1 MNLIS
6 FLNQHYIDYTARE
19 SIARLS
25 FVGIGGQ
32 AALAAYP
39 KNRGEMLCLL
49 AYLSSHGIPYK
60 VVGNMSN
67 ILPPDGFWGVCLVST
82 RKMRALY
89 FEKGLAVAECGLPL
103 SLLCRSMLAGG
114 LVPPAALS
122 GIPATVGG
130 AVYQNAGA
138 FGLEVADCLRYA
150 DIYDPKGDRVVRV
163 ERDALGFSYRH
174 SALSSHGILLSA
186 AFACREGDI
195 KAAEASMAQFSA
207 LRRKSQPSD
216 PSLGSVFLR
225 VGKTSAA
232 YYIDRAGLKG
242 YTIGGASVSSKH
254 AGFIVNNGNA
264 TAQDFRAL
272 IAFIKKTVLECFG
285 VALETEIEIIE
296 EKEENAWLRFA

>member
-1 MNLIS
+1 MELVS
-6 FLNQHYIDYTARE
+6 FLNQHSIDYTARE

-32 AALAAYP
+32 VALAAYP

-67 ILPPDGFWGVCLVST
+67 VLPPDGFWGICLVST
-82 RKMRALY
+82 RKMRAVY
-89 FEKGLAVAECGLPL
+89 FEQGRAVAECGLPL
-103 SLLCRSMLAGG
+103 SLLCRSMLAEG

-138 FGLEVADCLRYA
+138 FGLEIADCLCYA
-150 DIYDPKGDRVVRV
+150 DVYDPKTDRVLRV
-163 ERDALGFSYRH
+163 EKDALAFSYRG

-186 AFACREGDI
+186 AFSCYAGDTRD
-195 KAAEASMAQFSA
+195 AERAITQFSE
-207 LRRKSQPSD
+207 LRRKSQPSA

-225 VGKTSAA
+225 VGETSAA
-232 YYIDRAGLKG
+232 YYIDQAGLKG
-242 YTIGGASVSSKH
+242 YSIGGASVSQKH
-254 AGFIVNNGNA
+254 AGFIVNNGKA

-272 IAFIKKTVLECFG
+272 IAFVKKTVFERFG

-296 EKEENAWLRFA
+296 EKEENVWLRFA